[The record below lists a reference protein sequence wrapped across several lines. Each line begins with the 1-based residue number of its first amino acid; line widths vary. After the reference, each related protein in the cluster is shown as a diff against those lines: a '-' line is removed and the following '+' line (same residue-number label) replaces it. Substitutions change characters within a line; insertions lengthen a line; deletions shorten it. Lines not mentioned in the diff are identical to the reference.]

1 MNQRQLDSDLE
12 RSAADTLARMG
23 IDVSSAINMFLRQIV
38 NDQGF
43 PFQPTLHPHFSA
55 IDIPITVDDDNEHE
69 IRDNIDPIFSLSDPQ
84 SETVDNPQLALDDDI
99 HVRRELEKMS
109 FRVPKELADEV
120 RGAYVLSLLRGDARS
135 LSQWVVD
142 AIVHKLET
150 ERDLFNDG
158 RSFEPRTKRSIPT
171 GRRSQK

>member
-23 IDVSSAINMFLRQIV
+23 IDVPSAINMFLRQIV

-43 PFQPTLHPHFSA
+43 PFQPTLHPQFSA
-55 IDIPITVDDDNEHE
+55 IDIPITVDDDNAHE
-69 IRDNIDPIFSLSDPQ
+69 IRDSINPNFSLSDPQ
-84 SETVDNPQLALDDDI
+84 SETVDTPQLALDDDI

-109 FRVPKELADEV
+109 FRVPKELADEI
-120 RGAYVLSLLRGDARS
+120 RGAYVLSFSRGDTRS
-135 LSQWVVD
+135 LSQWVVE
-142 AIVHKLET
+142 AIVHKLKT

-158 RSFEPRTKRSIPT
+158 RPFEPRGKGTILT
-171 GRRSQK
+171 GRR